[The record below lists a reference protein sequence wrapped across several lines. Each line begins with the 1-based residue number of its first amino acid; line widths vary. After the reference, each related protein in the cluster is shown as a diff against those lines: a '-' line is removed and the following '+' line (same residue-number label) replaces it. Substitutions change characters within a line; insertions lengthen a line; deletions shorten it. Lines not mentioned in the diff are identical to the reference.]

1 MQRAFRVII
10 CLLLQPDTIK
20 MNLMNRVDMMYVLS
34 DQSVHMQGPVVQ
46 SPLA

>member
-1 MQRAFRVII
+1 MGGEANKRSQNLFP
-10 CLLLQPDTIK
+10 LENLQI
-20 MNLMNRVDMMYVLS
+20 NMNRVDMMYVLS